1 MEEIFYMPH
10 EKYNPHE
17 LLFTYEDMMDMF
29 TKWDEENPDDQVPC
43 ELKFVND
50 LMVANSWS
58 EDQGAP
64 FVYAIE
70 LPLGFSGPVGDA

>member
-29 TKWDEENPDDQVPC
+29 TKWDEENPDDQVHQRSNGRQQ
-43 ELKFVND
+43 LV
-50 LMVANSWS
+50 
-58 EDQGAP
+58 
-64 FVYAIE
+64 
-70 LPLGFSGPVGDA
+70 